1 MFGESQRV
9 EVSSKENNVVEA
21 SNPISQTPRFTQF
34 EQLTQKFDFD
44 LNDKIS
50 SHDRVSNSTEE
61 KDMMDTKYVPL
72 KNKDTDGFEQP

>member
-9 EVSSKENNVVEA
+9 EVSSKENNVVEV
-21 SNPISQTPRFTQF
+21 SNPISQTPRFTQL

-50 SHDRVSNSTEE
+50 SQSTEE

-72 KNKDTDGFEQP
+72 KNKDADGFEQP